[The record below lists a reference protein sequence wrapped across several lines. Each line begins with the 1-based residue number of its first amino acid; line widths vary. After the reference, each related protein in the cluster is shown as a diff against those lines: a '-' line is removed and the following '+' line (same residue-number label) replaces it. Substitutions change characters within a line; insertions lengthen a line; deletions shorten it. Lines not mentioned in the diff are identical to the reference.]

1 MATRLRNQLEV
12 KDTWDLSGIFENVAA
27 WDKAASSLAPRIKE
41 LTKYQG
47 QLSASPEKLLAY
59 LEKYFSV
66 RLALDHIEE
75 YAQRLADQDT
85 GDSDAQGRSQQAL
98 ALAAELS
105 SETAFFQPEILSIPD
120 ATLTRWLQ
128 SAELAPYARC
138 LTEILRYKAHTLSH
152 AEEELLARGTEVFV
166 GASEIFSQLNN
177 ADFNFGSLHID
188 GEDKPL
194 THASLAIFLKHQD
207 RELRRRA
214 FRQHYSVYEAHQNAL
229 AAVLTT
235 SVRTDVYFAKVR
247 KYPSALEMHLF
258 PDRVER
264 QVYDNLIDTIAAYSQ
279 NVARYY
285 KLKAKFLGLPKL
297 AAYDTLVSPV
307 KSVNF
312 HHSFDTA
319 CRLIVESLKPLGEE
333 YCSVLESG
341 LTQKRWVDRY
351 ENKGKRSG
359 AYSAGRFGT
368 APYILMNFQ
377 EDLIQDVFT
386 LTHEAGHSM
395 HSYLS
400 RKHQAY
406 PDHEYPILTAEVAS
420 TFNEQLLFAH
430 LISLQDDPHKQA
442 YLINHHLEEINC
454 TLFRQ
459 VMYADFERQTHAAVE
474 NGEPLT
480 VFRYREIWRGVLQ
493 KFYGDSLELEPLAEL
508 GCFRIPHFYWAFYVY
523 KYATGLAAAMTLADR
538 VLTGDKSARAAYLD
552 FLKSGGSKPPLE
564 TLLAAGVDLRS
575 PEPIKRVMKLFDSLC
590 DQLEAKLLQLNAN

>member
-1 MATRLRNQLEV
+1 MATLLRSELEV
-12 KDTWDLSGIFENVAA
+12 KDTWDLSSIFESTAA
-27 WDKAASSLAPRIKE
+27 WENALSSLPMRIKE
-41 LTKYQG
+41 LTRYKG
-47 QLSASPEKLLAY
+47 QLTTQPEKLKAY
-59 LEKYFSV
+59 LEHYFSV

-85 GDSDAQGRSQQAL
+85 SDSTAQGRSQQAL
-98 ALAAELS
+98 ALAADLA
-105 SETAFFQPEILSIPD
+105 SETAFFQPELLSIPD
-120 ATLTRWLQ
+120 ATLSTWLQ
-128 SAELAPYARC
+128 SAELSPYARY
-138 LTEILRYKAHTLSH
+138 LRELLRYKAHTLSH

-177 ADFNFGSLHID
+177 ADFNFGTLHID

-207 RELRRRA
+207 RQIRRKA
-214 FRQHYSVYEAHQNAL
+214 FEQHYSVYEAHQNAL
-229 AAVLTT
+229 ATVLTT

-258 PDRVER
+258 TDRVEKR
-264 QVYDNLIDTIAAYSQ
+264 VYDTLIDTIAAHSKS
-279 NVARYY
+279 VARYY

-297 AAYDTLVSPV
+297 SVYDTLVSPV

-312 HHSFDTA
+312 HHTFDQA
-319 CRLIVESLKPLGEE
+319 SRLIVESLKPLGAE

-359 AYSAGRFGT
+359 AYSAGRYGT
-368 APYILMNFQ
+368 APYILMNYQ
-377 EDLIQDVFT
+377 DDLIQDVFT
-386 LTHEAGHSM
+386 LAHEAGHSM

-400 RKHQAY
+400 RHNQAY

-430 LISLQDDPHKQA
+430 LISQQTDASKQA
-442 YLINHHLEEINC
+442 YLINQHLEEING

-459 VMYADFERQTHAAVE
+459 VMYADFERQTHAAIE

-480 VFRYREIWRGVLQ
+480 VTRYRQIWRSVLER
-493 KFYGDSLELEPLAEL
+493 FYGDSLHIDPLAEL

-538 VLTGDKSARAAYLD
+538 VLSGEANARSNYLN

-564 TLLAAGVDLRS
+564 TLQAAGVDLRN
-575 PEPIKRVMKLFDSLC
+575 PEPIERVMQLFDSLC
-590 DQLEAKLLQLNAN
+590 DQLEAQLLQLNVK